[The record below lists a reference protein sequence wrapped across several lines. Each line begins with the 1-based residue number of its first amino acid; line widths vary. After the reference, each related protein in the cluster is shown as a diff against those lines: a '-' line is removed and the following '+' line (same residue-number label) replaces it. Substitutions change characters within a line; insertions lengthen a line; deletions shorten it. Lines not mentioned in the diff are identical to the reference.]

1 MRYYMPKLTVF
12 YQQRNVSRDFVRRVK
27 SELFN
32 LGPTTIQVSDPEIT
46 ITSDRRAAITR
57 FRKDYDVGGTRG
69 RRRGAV
75 LQELKWVHTDA
86 GWKIVSERDAKV
98 LD

>member
-1 MRYYMPKLTVF
+1 MPRLTVF
-12 YQQRNVSRDFVRRVK
+12 YQQRNVSRDLVRRVK

-46 ITSDRRAAITR
+46 ITNDRRAAVTR

-75 LQELKWVHTDA
+75 VQELKWVHTDN

-98 LD
+98 LE